1 MLALLVTTAV
11 SCYASFV
18 LTLFQLYK
26 CYYDCSFTSF
36 ACFFFLYRKKKKEKE
51 RKRLEEQAM
60 ALEDQAM
67 TSQNENG
74 TKKVYVDKRTPAQM
88 SFDKIQEKRVFITFY
103 ICHLFFFFSAVYK
116 Y

>member
-1 MLALLVTTAV
+1 
-11 SCYASFV
+11 
-18 LTLFQLYK
+18 
-26 CYYDCSFTSF
+26 
-36 ACFFFLYRKKKKEKE
+36 
-51 RKRLEEQAM
+51 M

-103 ICHLFFFFSAVYK
+103 ICHLFFFLVPYTNTKCILNSK
-116 Y
+116 